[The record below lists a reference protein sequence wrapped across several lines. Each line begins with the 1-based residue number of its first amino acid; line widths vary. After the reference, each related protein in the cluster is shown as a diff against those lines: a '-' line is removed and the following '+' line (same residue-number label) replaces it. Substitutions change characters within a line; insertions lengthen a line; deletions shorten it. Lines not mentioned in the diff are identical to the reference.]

1 MCQGQLV
8 VLDQV
13 HYLTCL
19 IRLAEYARNCAT
31 MDLYQPAERSD
42 EKLTAGQLAVEKF
55 AIGQAVPRVEDPMLL
70 RGHGRYTD
78 DVSLPGQAY
87 AVMVRSRNG
96 HGVIRTI
103 NADAARKMPGVLAV
117 YTAADLEGYGPLK
130 CNMPLKSRDGSPLK
144 KPWRGALAKDKVRY
158 VGDPVACVIA
168 ETVFAAK
175 DAAEA
180 VEIDID
186 PLTAVVTPGE
196 AAREGAPLLYD
207 DVPGNVPLDFHF
219 GDTAAVDATFA
230 SAAHVTR
237 LNLLNSRVVVN
248 AMEPRAAVAGYD
260 GARFTIHVSSQGVS
274 GMRAQIADCL
284 GVEPKTVHV
293 LTGQVGGSFGMKG
306 VLFPEYVCLLHGARA
321 LGRPVKWT
329 DERSGSFF
337 SDSHGRDQEF
347 MGELALDKDGNFLAV
362 RFTGYADMGAFLS
375 PMGPV
380 PGTLNIVKNVQSMY
394 RTPLIEVSSKC
405 VFTNTSQI
413 GPYRGAGR
421 PEGNYF
427 MERLIDAAAIEMG
440 IDRLALRRRN
450 QIRRHDLPYKTASEV
465 TYDSGDF
472 IALSKQALELADA
485 KGFARR
491 KRESARR
498 GKLRGLGI
506 GNFLEVTAPPG
517 KELADIAFNADGT
530 VTLTTGTLDF
540 GMGHATPFAQV
551 LSEKLGVPFDK
562 VTLVQGDSDRIVMG
576 GGSGG
581 SKSLMHSGTAIIE
594 AAAKVVEKG
603 KEAASYVLEAA
614 ASDIEFAHGRFVIA
628 GTDRSITVMEL
639 ARTLREK
646 SAKLPPDAP
655 QSLDVHHISNGPGA
669 ATFPNGCHVAEVEV
683 DPDTGVVELVKY
695 TCVNDFGTVVNPLI
709 VAGQLH
715 GGVVQG
721 VGQALMEMTVYD
733 SDGQLL
739 TGSFMDYAMP
749 RAADVP
755 PFVLAEH
762 PVPAT
767 TNLLGAKGCGEA
779 GCAGSLT
786 SVMNAVLDALAE
798 RGIRHLDMPL
808 TPFRIWQALRDAGR
822 DSASASPR

>member
-1 MCQGQLV
+1 MCQRQLV

-13 HYLTCL
+13 HYLHDL
-19 IRLAEYARNCAT
+19 LNLPKSARNCT
-31 MDLYQPAERSD
+31 IMDLYQPVERSD
-42 EKLTAGQLAVEKF
+42 VELTAGQLAVEKF

-78 DVSLPGQAY
+78 DVSLAGQAY

-96 HGVIRTI
+96 HGVIRAI
-103 NADAARKMPGVLAV
+103 NADAARKLPGVLAV
-117 YTAADLEGYGPLK
+117 YTATDLEGYGPLK

-186 PLTAVVTPGE
+186 PLTAVVTPAE

-219 GDTAAVDATFA
+219 GDTAAVDAAFA

-248 AMEPRAAVAGYD
+248 AMEPRAAVASYD
-260 GARFTIHVSSQGVS
+260 GARFAFHVGSQGVS

-306 VLFPEYVCLLHGARA
+306 VLFPEYVCLLHAARA

-347 MGELALDKDGNFLAV
+347 TGELALDKDGNFLAV

-427 MERLIDAAAIEMG
+427 MERLIDAAATEMG

-472 IALSKQALELADA
+472 IALTKAALDLADA

-491 KRESARR
+491 RRESAHR

-551 LSEKLGVPFDK
+551 LSEKLGVPFEK
-562 VTLVQGDSDRIVMG
+562 ITLVQGDSDRIVMG

-594 AAAKVVEKG
+594 AAGKVVEKG

-614 ASDIEFAHGRFVIA
+614 AADIEFAHGRFVIA

-639 ARTLREK
+639 ARTLRDGGIR
-646 SAKLPPDAP
+646 LPPDAP

-683 DPDTGVVELVKY
+683 DPETGVVELVKY

-733 SDGQLL
+733 GDGQLL

-808 TPFRIWQALRDAGR
+808 TPFRIWQALHDANSTG
-822 DSASASPR
+822 ASSSPQ